1 MNPFDSLATYFL
13 GRIQQK
19 VYQTWMRLLFQVA
32 VSMAGSFLFIA
43 GSIMVASVSKMPA
56 SDALVLGLGSG
67 MVAAACVLVYY
78 IRRDPNL
85 KGMMFVF
92 PEAEAEKELDSN
104 MQVITKPDK

>member
-1 MNPFDSLATYFL
+1 MPNPFDALATYFL
-13 GRIQQK
+13 GKIQQK
-19 VYQTWMRLLFQVA
+19 VYQTWMRLLFQLA

-43 GSIMVASVSKMPA
+43 GTTMVASITKMPA

-67 MVAAACVLVYY
+67 MVAAACVLVYF

-92 PEAEAEKELDSN
+92 PQAEARRN
-104 MQVITKPDK
+104 